1 MKKRRI
7 FCLVLIIAMIFTI
20 SLNEVSADSNV
31 WELKLGTDMADNLE
45 SQSQGLKK
53 FVELAEEKSEGKLK
67 IHIYWSESLGNEK
80 TQLENVMDGIQ
91 DMYFES
97 YTPYLGYVSDF
108 AVHSIPYLFK
118 TAEEYQKFLLS
129 PIEKEMEE
137 KLLQKTNIRFINE
150 NKNWFRIG
158 RAVASKKPLLTLK
171 DIKGIKMR
179 QAPHQKTAGLWSL
192 LGADIIYITWS
203 EAYLALQQGMAN
215 AITCGATN
223 LHSDKFAE
231 HVKYVAESH
240 EYYQQLVVAMNDKK
254 YQSLPEELKIA
265 LNEASNEAGDFFSQ
279 LVREDKLSIR
289 KMLEKD
295 YNVKYYEFP
304 YEEVAKIAEEV
315 YFLELEQKGLIAT
328 GLIERISNYLK

>member
-1 MKKRRI
+1 MKRIRI
-7 FCLVLIIAMIFTI
+7 FCLVLIIAMTFII
-20 SLNEVSADSNV
+20 SLNVVSADNNV

-45 SQSQGLKK
+45 SQSQGLRK
-53 FVELAEEKSEGKLK
+53 FVELAEEKSKGKLK
-67 IHIYWSESLGNEK
+67 IDIYWSESLGIEK
-80 TQLENVMDGIQ
+80 TQLENVINGIQ

-97 YTPYLGYVSDF
+97 YSPYCSYVSDF
-108 AVHSIPYLFK
+108 AVHTTPYLFK
-118 TAEEYQKFLLS
+118 TEEEYQKFLLS

-137 KLLQKTNIRFINE
+137 KLLQKTGIRFINE

-158 RAVASKKPLLTLK
+158 RTVASIKPLLTLE

-179 QAPHQKTAGLWSL
+179 QAPNQGSAGLWSL
-192 LGADIIYITWS
+192 LGAEIIYITWS
-203 EAYLALQQGMAN
+203 EAYLALQTGMAN

-240 EYYQQLVVAMNDKK
+240 EYYQQLIVAMNDKK

-279 LVREDKLSIR
+279 LVKKDNLNIKKI
-289 KMLEKD
+289 LEKD

-304 YEEVAKIAEEV
+304 YEEVAKIAEEGV
-315 YFLELEQKGLIAT
+315 ISELEKKGLITT
-328 GLIERISNYLK
+328 GLIERILNYLK